1 MREES
6 SYCDVTL
13 ASDDGHTI
21 DAHRVIL
28 TAGSE
33 FFGEVCRQAGPSK
46 LFLYL
51 KGIKRQELENVVD
64 FLYNGQT
71 YLAQE
76 ELNKFLE
83 SARELRVKGLESEH
97 DERQQ
102 SDLSERETDKNEQK
116 QIPKFKEERL
126 IIEKDRISEK
136 PPENLK
142 SPQIEV
148 NPTSQEDELV
158 ETEYEDVREDNTE
171 KLEELDLR
179 LENVIEMVEGKETC
193 KVCGETGESLFAYT

>member
-1 MREES
+1 MAAQKLCLMLSSFESNVRESFRLMREES

-76 ELNKFLE
+76 ELNKLHAAKR
-83 SARELRVKGLESEH
+83 AR
-97 DERQQ
+97 
-102 SDLSERETDKNEQK
+102 
-116 QIPKFKEERL
+116 
-126 IIEKDRISEK
+126 
-136 PPENLK
+136 
-142 SPQIEV
+142 
-148 NPTSQEDELV
+148 
-158 ETEYEDVREDNTE
+158 
-171 KLEELDLR
+171 
-179 LENVIEMVEGKETC
+179 M
-193 KVCGETGESLFAYT
+193 ETG